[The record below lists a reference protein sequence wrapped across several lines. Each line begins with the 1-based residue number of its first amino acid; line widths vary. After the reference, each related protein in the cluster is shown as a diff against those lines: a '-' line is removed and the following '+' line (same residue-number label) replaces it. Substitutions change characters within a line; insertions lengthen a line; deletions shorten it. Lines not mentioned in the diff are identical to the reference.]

1 MKEYIDRV
9 EVMNDIMDGEIDITG
24 ECSGF
29 AREAVEQYRAV
40 IIRRLMAQPKEDVI
54 PIEWIRKQHDI
65 FQSLLI
71 LWEMEKKNADD

>member
-9 EVMNDIMDGEIDITG
+9 EVMNDILDGEIEITG
-24 ECSGF
+24 EGADF
-29 AREAVEQYRAV
+29 AQEAVEGYRSV
-40 IIRRLMAQPKEDVI
+40 ILKRLMVQPTEDVI
-54 PIEWIRKQHDI
+54 PVEWIRKQADV

>member
-9 EVMNDIMDGEIDITG
+9 EVMQDIMDGEIEITG
-24 ECSGF
+24 EGADF
-29 AREAVEQYRAV
+29 ARQAVEGYRAV
-40 IIRRLMAQPKEDVI
+40 ILKRLMVQPTEDVI
-54 PIEWIRKQHDI
+54 PVEWIRKQADV